1 MSGVSF
7 NRSTMSADPEN
18 SETIFMA
25 RLASRQTGDVFT
37 IPSAQSGSGLDTT
50 KSDSMQDTDVLMERN
65 PFKIPSDIDIFLLR
79 DKQREKAK
87 LERERRKTL
96 KVHEKMTCST
106 LQSAKQSGFKKEI
119 QMEEE
124 AEDKELAAEA
134 ERLKALRESISWKIA
149 ITKDQ
154 VVERETIHDYIN
166 QKRQMFLLQYAVT
179 VKKDEIQKLEN
190 LAVEEEAKLEK
201 AEEDLEKDAA
211 MFDEFL
217 KENDRNSAQALKVAE
232 KETKAKLEK
241 IIEIRELTAQ
251 MMNIQSEIARFEDTL
266 QEYIT
271 FRDFL
276 YQLSPKEW
284 RDDYEKKRKKEKE
297 KVVKIDP
304 DVKDDKS
311 QLATSKSRDFRE
323 RSKRRIM
330 SFGKHSSFELS
341 SSDLSFSRSPSQALL
356 RRDSMKLSRASSRQN
371 LRSQQGKRPSI
382 LMPSSDE
389 KDTAELSDEE
399 DDEEPELYF
408 TSPYQLLNFFTELEE
423 QNLSLIQNSQE
434 TEETLD
440 ELRHTL
446 SNTRNKM
453 DREIEQLKLL
463 TVTLQTNIVK
473 EEETAADLELK
484 SRVFSFGEYKADVQ
498 DKMLVSLHRKVV
510 EVYRRCIGENESN
523 LGTLQMLTV
532 IEHQLDDLLE
542 CLERVPPGKIEQA
555 EKAKEKERRMRM
567 REEKIRQQRLLQEE
581 RLQRALARAQ
591 ADVKKKTGRRLIFRS
606 EPPAFKEK
614 EDEDQGM
621 IDKEKEELL
630 YYFT

>member
-7 NRSTMSADPEN
+7 APSNASTASVD
-18 SETIFMA
+18 SEEIYRTRM
-25 RLASRQTGDVFT
+25 LSQQTGDVFT
-37 IPSAQSGSGLDTT
+37 ISSAKSSSGRGT
-50 KSDSMQDTDVLMERN
+50 KSTPPQDRDLLLEQN
-65 PFKIPSDIDIFLLR
+65 PFKIPADIDIFLLR
-79 DKQREKAK
+79 DKQKEKARM
-87 LERERRKTL
+87 ERERRKTL

-106 LQSAKQSGFKKEI
+106 LQSAKQSGFKKAIE
-119 QMEEE
+119 MEEE

-134 ERLKALRESISWKIA
+134 ERLKALRESLSWKIA

-154 VVERETIHDYIN
+154 VVERETMHDYIN
-166 QKRQMFLLQYAVT
+166 QKRHMFLLQYAVT

-217 KENDRNSAQALKVAE
+217 KENDRNSVQALKIAE

-266 QEYIT
+266 QEYVV
-271 FRDFL
+271 FKDFL

-284 RDDYEKKRKKEKE
+284 REDHERRRMKEKADKDNSENKDE
-297 KVVKIDP
+297 KSGLS
-304 DVKDDKS
+304 KDSGKDLQDLQDKG
-311 QLATSKSRDFRE
+311 
-323 RSKRRIM
+323 RRQTR
-330 SFGKHSSFELS
+330 KHSSFDVANIEPPS
-341 SSDLSFSRSPSQALL
+341 SRTPSQVLS
-356 RRDSMKLSRASSRQN
+356 RKESFKLSRVSSRQT
-371 LRSQQGKRPSI
+371 LKSQQSRKPSVQI
-382 LMPSSDE
+382 APSEE
-389 KDTAELSDEE
+389 KFTPELSDED
-399 DDEEPELYF
+399 DDEVPESYF
-408 TSPYQLLNFFTELEE
+408 TDPQQLLQLFTELEE

-440 ELRHTL
+440 ELRHNL
-446 SNTRNKM
+446 VNTRNKM

-463 TVTLQTNIVK
+463 AVTLQANIVK

-484 SRVFSFGEYKADVQ
+484 ARVFSFGEYKADVQ
-498 DKMLVSLHRKVV
+498 DKMLVSLHRKVL
-510 EVYRRCIGENESN
+510 EVYRRCIGENEAN

-567 REEKIRQQRLLQEE
+567 REEKIRQQRQLQEE

-614 EDEDQGM
+614 EDEDQGL

>member
-1 MSGVSF
+1 MSGTLFAPS
-7 NRSTMSADPEN
+7 STSTGSVD
-18 SETIFMA
+18 SEEIYRT
-25 RLASRQTGDVFT
+25 RLLSQQTGDVFS
-37 IPSAQSGSGLDTT
+37 IPSAKSSSRPTT
-50 KSDSMQDTDVLMERN
+50 KSLPSQNIDMLLEQN
-65 PFKIPSDIDIFLLR
+65 PFKIPADVDIFLLR
-79 DKQREKAK
+79 DKQKEKARM
-87 LERERRKTL
+87 ERERRKTL

-106 LQSAKQSGFKKEI
+106 LQSSKQSGFKRAI

-134 ERLKALRESISWKIA
+134 ERLKMLRESISWKIA
-149 ITKDQ
+149 VTKDQ
-154 VVERETIHDYIN
+154 VVERETMHDYIN

-190 LAVEEEAKLEK
+190 LAVEEEARLEK

-217 KENDRNSAQALKVAE
+217 KENDRNSALALKIAE

-266 QEYIT
+266 QEYVV
-271 FRDFL
+271 FKDFL

-284 RDDYEKKRKKEKE
+284 REERERRRMKEKANKFNSDNKEE
-297 KVVKIDP
+297 KSVQSKG
-304 DVKDDKS
+304 KDIQESQDKG
-311 QLATSKSRDFRE
+311 R
-323 RSKRRIM
+323 RRIA
-330 SFGKHSSFELS
+330 STTKHSSFDITNVEPS
-341 SSDLSFSRSPSQALL
+341 TSRTPSQILS
-356 RRDSMKLSRASSRQN
+356 RKESFKLSRVSSRQTVK
-371 LRSQQGKRPSI
+371 SQQSRKPSVQI
-382 LMPSSDE
+382 APSEE
-389 KDTAELSDEE
+389 KISSELSDED
-399 DDEEPELYF
+399 DDEVPELYF
-408 TSPYQLLNFFTELEE
+408 TDPHQLLQLFTELEE

-446 SNTRNKM
+446 ESTRNKM
-453 DREIEQLKLL
+453 DREIEQLKMLAI
-463 TVTLQTNIVK
+463 TLQANIVK

-484 SRVFSFGEYKADVQ
+484 ARVFSFGEYKADVQ
-498 DKMLVSLHRKVV
+498 DKMLVSLHRKVL
-510 EVYRRCIGENESN
+510 EVYRRCIGENEAN

-567 REEKIRQQRLLQEE
+567 REEKIRQQRQLQEE

-614 EDEDQGM
+614 EDEDQGL

>member
-7 NRSTMSADPEN
+7 ARSNVSLDTEG
-18 SETIFMA
+18 SEGTYRG

-37 IPSAQSGSGLDTT
+37 IPSVKSSSGYDT
-50 KSDSMQDTDVLMERN
+50 KSVTAKVTELQLDKN

-87 LERERRKTL
+87 VERERRKTL

-149 ITKDQ
+149 VTKDQ
-154 VVERETIHDYIN
+154 VVERETMHDYIN
-166 QKRQMFLLQYAVT
+166 QKRQMFLLQYAVI
-179 VKKDEIQKLEN
+179 VKKDEIQKLDN

-217 KENDRNSAQALKVAE
+217 KENDRNSAQALKIAE

-241 IIEIRELTAQ
+241 ILEIRELTAQ

-266 QEYIT
+266 KEYVV
-271 FRDFL
+271 FKDFL

-284 RDDYEKKRKKEKE
+284 RDDYEKKRMKEKE
-297 KVVKIDP
+297 KVVKIIP
-304 DVKDDKS
+304 EKDEKLS
-311 QLATSKSRDFRE
+311 SILSKSRDIQQ
-323 RSKRRIM
+323 KRKGRGM
-330 SFGKHSSFELS
+330 SLLKHSSFDLSATDLS
-341 SSDLSFSRSPSQALL
+341 SRTPSQILT
-356 RRDSMKLSRASSRQN
+356 RKDSIRMSQVSSRQN
-371 LRSQQGKRPSI
+371 LRSQQSKRPSI
-382 LMPSSDE
+382 IIPATDE
-389 KDTAELSDEE
+389 NPPDIPSDEE
-399 DDEEPELYF
+399 EDEEPELYF
-408 TSPYQLLNFFTELEE
+408 TDPHQLLNVFTELEE

-434 TEETLD
+434 TEENLD

-446 SNTRNKM
+446 TATRNKM

-463 TVTLQTNIVK
+463 AVTLQANIVK

-484 SRVFSFGEYKADVQ
+484 ARVFSFGEYKADVQ
-498 DKMLVSLHRKVV
+498 DKMLVSLHRKVL
-510 EVYRRCIGENESN
+510 EVYRRCIGENEAN
-523 LGTLQMLTV
+523 LGTVQMLTV

-542 CLERVPPGKIEQA
+542 CLERVAPAKIEQA

-567 REEKIRQQRLLQEE
+567 REEKIRQQRQLQEE

-591 ADVKKKTGRRLIFRS
+591 ADVKKKSGRRLVFRS
-606 EPPAFKEK
+606 EPPAYKEK
-614 EDEDQGM
+614 EDEDQGI

>member
-1 MSGVSF
+1 MLSQ
-7 NRSTMSADPEN
+7 
-18 SETIFMA
+18 
-25 RLASRQTGDVFT
+25 QTGDVFT
-37 IPSAQSGSGLDTT
+37 ISSAKSSSGQGT
-50 KSDSMQDTDVLMERN
+50 KSTPPQDRDLLLEQN
-65 PFKIPSDIDIFLLR
+65 PFKIPADIDIFLLR
-79 DKQREKAK
+79 DKQKEKARM
-87 LERERRKTL
+87 ERERRKTL

-106 LQSAKQSGFKKEI
+106 LQSAKQSGFKKAIE
-119 QMEEE
+119 MEEE

-134 ERLKALRESISWKIA
+134 ERLKALRESLSWKIA

-154 VVERETIHDYIN
+154 VVERETMHDYIN

-217 KENDRNSAQALKVAE
+217 KENDRNSVQALKIAE

-266 QEYIT
+266 QEYVV
-271 FRDFL
+271 FKDFL

-284 RDDYEKKRKKEKE
+284 REDHERRRMKEKANKDNSENKDE
-297 KVVKIDP
+297 KSLS
-304 DVKDDKS
+304 KDSGKDLQDFQDKS
-311 QLATSKSRDFRE
+311 
-323 RSKRRIM
+323 RRR
-330 SFGKHSSFELS
+330 KHSSFDVANIEPPS
-341 SSDLSFSRSPSQALL
+341 SRTPSQVLS
-356 RRDSMKLSRASSRQN
+356 RKESFKLSRVSSRQT
-371 LRSQQGKRPSI
+371 LKSQQSRKPNNFYRSVQIAPSE
-382 LMPSSDE
+382 E
-389 KDTAELSDEE
+389 KFTPELSDED
-399 DDEEPELYF
+399 DDEVPELYF
-408 TSPYQLLNFFTELEE
+408 TDPQQLLQLFTELEE

-446 SNTRNKM
+446 VNTRNKM

-463 TVTLQTNIVK
+463 AVTLQANIVK

-484 SRVFSFGEYKADVQ
+484 ARVFSFGEYKADVQ
-498 DKMLVSLHRKVV
+498 VCIASSQLITLEPKDQKDKMLVSLHRKVL
-510 EVYRRCIGENESN
+510 EVYRRCIGENEAN

-567 REEKIRQQRLLQEE
+567 REEKIRQQRQLQEE

-614 EDEDQGM
+614 EDEDQGL

>member
-1 MSGVSF
+1 MSGTLFAPS
-7 NRSTMSADPEN
+7 STSTGSVD
-18 SETIFMA
+18 SEEIYRT
-25 RLASRQTGDVFT
+25 RLLSQQTGDVFT
-37 IPSAQSGSGLDTT
+37 IPSAKSSSRPTT
-50 KSDSMQDTDVLMERN
+50 KSLPSQNIDRLLEQN
-65 PFKIPSDIDIFLLR
+65 PFKIPADVDIFLLR
-79 DKQREKAK
+79 DKQKEKARM
-87 LERERRKTL
+87 ERERRKTL

-106 LQSAKQSGFKKEI
+106 LQSSKQSGFKRAI

-134 ERLKALRESISWKIA
+134 ERLKMLRESISWKIA
-149 ITKDQ
+149 VTKDQ
-154 VVERETIHDYIN
+154 VVERETMHDYIN

-190 LAVEEEAKLEK
+190 LAVEEEARLEK

-217 KENDRNSAQALKVAE
+217 KENDRNSALALKIAE

-266 QEYIT
+266 QEYVV
-271 FRDFL
+271 FKDFL

-284 RDDYEKKRKKEKE
+284 REERERRRMKEKANKFNSDNKEE
-297 KVVKIDP
+297 KSVQSKGK
-304 DVKDDKS
+304 DVQESQDKG
-311 QLATSKSRDFRE
+311 R
-323 RSKRRIM
+323 RRIA
-330 SFGKHSSFELS
+330 STTKHSSFDISNVEPS
-341 SSDLSFSRSPSQALL
+341 TSRTPSQILS
-356 RRDSMKLSRASSRQN
+356 RKESFKLSRVSSRQT
-371 LRSQQGKRPSI
+371 LKSQQSRKPSVQI
-382 LMPSSDE
+382 APSEE
-389 KDTAELSDEE
+389 KISSELSDEE
-399 DDEEPELYF
+399 DDEVPELYF
-408 TSPYQLLNFFTELEE
+408 TDPHQLLQLFTELEE

-446 SNTRNKM
+446 ENTRNKM
-453 DREIEQLKLL
+453 DREIEQLKMLA
-463 TVTLQTNIVK
+463 VTLQANIVK

-484 SRVFSFGEYKADVQ
+484 ARVFSFGEYKADVQ
-498 DKMLVSLHRKVV
+498 DKMLVSLHRKVL
-510 EVYRRCIGENESN
+510 EVYRRCIGENEAN

-567 REEKIRQQRLLQEE
+567 REEKIRQQRQLQEE

-614 EDEDQGM
+614 EDEDQGL